1 MTMNTLLRN
10 SLVVATGAWALW
22 KLNRYLVGQRNSF
35 SFRNRVVLIT
45 GGSRGLGLVL
55 ARQLADEG
63 ARLCLCARDSLELEA
78 AATELRNQG
87 AEVVTFACD
96 LTESGKVP
104 ELVAFVNETLGAVEV
119 LINNAGTI
127 QVGPNEAMTS
137 SDVDYAL
144 KLHLWAPLQ
153 LVDAV
158 LPGKRSNAFGRIVNI
173 ASIGGELSVPHLL
186 PYCISKFALV
196 GYSRGIRYELARE
209 GIFVTTI
216 CPGLMRTGSH
226 RHARFKGQHRA
237 EFTWFSISG
246 SLPVLS
252 MSAERAANQIIQACR
267 QGQSHLTLGMPAK
280 AAVILDALSPELMT
294 EMMSLTAELL
304 PHNGGIRERALEGSA
319 STSTWSP
326 SWLTTLSDQAAIQN
340 NEMF

>member
-1 MTMNTLLRN
+1 MNTLLRN
-10 SLVVATGAWALW
+10 SLVAASGAWALW
-22 KLNRYLVGQRNSF
+22 KLNRYLAGQRNSF
-35 SFRNRVVLIT
+35 SFRDRVVLIT

-63 ARLCLCARDSLELEA
+63 ARLCLCARDPRELDA
-78 AATELRNQG
+78 AATELRHRG

-96 LTESGKVP
+96 LTKSSE
-104 ELVAFVNETLGAVEV
+104 VAQLAAYVEEMLGAVEV

-127 QVGPNEAMTS
+127 QVGPNDAMTT

-158 LPGKRSNAFGRIVNI
+158 LPGMRRNSFGRIVNI

-196 GYSRGIRYELARE
+196 GYSRGMHYELARE

-252 MSAERAANQIIQACR
+252 MSAERAAHQIIQACR
-267 QGQSHLTLGMPAK
+267 QGKSHLKLGMPAK
-280 AAVILDALSPELMT
+280 AAVLLNALSPELMT
-294 EMMSLTAELL
+294 ELLSLTAELL
-304 PHNGGIRERALEGSA
+304 PQNGGIRERAREGSA
-319 STSTWSP
+319 STSAWSP
-326 SWLTTLSDQAAIQN
+326 SWLTTLGDQAAQQN